1 MMFFAAA
8 SVGLLICS
16 SAIDYSRKL
25 PV

>member
-1 MMFFAAA
+1 MFFAAA
-8 SVGLLICS
+8 GVALFACS